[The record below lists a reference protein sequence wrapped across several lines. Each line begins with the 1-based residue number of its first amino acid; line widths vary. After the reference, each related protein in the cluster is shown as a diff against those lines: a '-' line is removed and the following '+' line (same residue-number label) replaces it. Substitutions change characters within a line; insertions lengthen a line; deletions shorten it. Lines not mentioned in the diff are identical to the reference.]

1 MVCANEYV
9 GESTV
14 TINTIMSLL
23 ENKEC
28 MEFVR
33 LGVIYTHL
41 VACCVAIGLVLTSD
55 IAMVKDLSKGKVF
68 TEHDNTHMESLQQ
81 SVIVALIALWVTG
94 AAVVGIDYLDKG
106 MDYFMNPKLQ
116 AKVIIVVLLTYNG
129 ILLHRLVLPALQKAG
144 SLLNLGFSARMLAL
158 FCGSLSAV
166 SWMYAAMLGV
176 GRPLA
181 WKYSLAELLMAYP
194 VLIALGF
201 LTMLAL
207 TERAKQPDYSVRL
220 SG

>member
-1 MVCANEYV
+1 M
-9 GESTV
+9 

-68 TEHDNTHMESLQQ
+68 TVHDNAHMESLQQ
-81 SVIVALIALWVTG
+81 TVIVALIALWVTG

-207 TERAKQPDYSVRL
+207 TERAKQQDYSVRL

>member
-1 MVCANEYV
+1 MA
-9 GESTV
+9 
-14 TINTIMSLL
+14 INTIMSLL
-23 ENKEC
+23 ENKEF
-28 MEFVR
+28 MEFLR
-33 LGVIYTHL
+33 LGVVYAHL

-55 IAMVKDLSKGKVF
+55 ITMVKDLFKRKTF
-68 TEHDNTHMESLQQ
+68 TEHDNAHMEGLQK
-81 SVIVALIALWVTG
+81 SVIVALIALWLTG
-94 AAVVGIDYLDKG
+94 IGIVGIDYLDKG

-116 AKVIIVVLLTYNG
+116 AKVIIVLLLSYNG

-181 WKYSLAELLMAYP
+181 WKYSLSELLLAYP
-194 VLIALGF
+194 VLIVLGF
-201 LTMLAL
+201 LTMLVL
-207 TERAKQPDYSVRL
+207 TWRAKKTDSVVTLHRAVA
-220 SG
+220 SAC

>member
-1 MVCANEYV
+1 
-9 GESTV
+9 
-14 TINTIMSLL
+14 MSLI
-23 ENKEC
+23 ENKEF
-28 MEFVR
+28 MEFLR
-33 LGVIYTHL
+33 LGVIYVHL

-55 IAMVKDLSKGKVF
+55 VAMVRDLLKRKTF
-68 TEHDNTHMESLQQ
+68 TEHDNAHMESLQK

-94 AAVVGIDYLDKG
+94 IAVIGIDYLDKG
-106 MDYFMNPKLQ
+106 MDYFMNPKLH
-116 AKVIIVVLLTYNG
+116 AKVIIVVLLSYNG

-144 SLLNLGFSARMLAL
+144 SLLDLGFSARMLAL

-181 WKYSLAELLMAYP
+181 WKYSLSELLMVYP

-201 LTMLAL
+201 LAMLAL
-207 TERAKQPDYSVRL
+207 TQRVKLQGNANAHQRTVA
-220 SG
+220 SGC

>member
-1 MVCANEYV
+1 MA
-9 GESTV
+9 
-14 TINTIMSLL
+14 INTIMSLL
-23 ENKEC
+23 ENKEF
-28 MEFVR
+28 MEFLR
-33 LGVIYTHL
+33 LGVVYVHL

-55 IAMVKDLSKGKVF
+55 ITMVKDLIKRKTF
-68 TEHDNTHMESLQQ
+68 TEHDNAHMEGLQE
-81 SVIVALIALWVTG
+81 SVIVALIALWLTG
-94 AAVVGIDYLDKG
+94 IGIVGIDYLDKG

-116 AKVIIVVLLTYNG
+116 AKVIIVLLLSYNG

-181 WKYSLAELLMAYP
+181 WKYSLSELLLAYP
-194 VLIALGF
+194 VLIVLGF
-201 LTMLAL
+201 LTMLVL
-207 TERAKQPDYSVRL
+207 TWRAKKTDSVVTLHRAVA
-220 SG
+220 SAC

>member
-1 MVCANEYV
+1 
-9 GESTV
+9 
-14 TINTIMSLL
+14 MSLL

-28 MEFVR
+28 MEFLR
-33 LGVIYTHL
+33 LGVIYAHL
-41 VACCVAIGLVLTSD
+41 ASCCVAIGLVLTSD
-55 IAMVKDLSKGKVF
+55 IAMVKDLLKRKTF
-68 TEHDNTHMESLQQ
+68 TEHDHAHMESLQK

-94 AAVVGIDYLDKG
+94 AAVIGIDYLEKG
-106 MDYFMNPKLQ
+106 MNYFMNPKLH
-116 AKVIIVVLLTYNG
+116 AKVIIVMLLTYNG

-144 SLLNLGFSARMLAL
+144 SLLDLGFSARMLAL

-181 WKYSLAELLMAYP
+181 WKYSLSELLMAYP

-201 LTMLAL
+201 LSMLVL
-207 TERAKQPDYSVRL
+207 TQRVKQQDYAVIFPRTVASQC
-220 SG
+220 